1 MLQLISAPRHLR
13 GLRTF
18 VAFLLAVGFCCTNAA
33 AQGVGS
39 GTIQGRVTDESG
51 GALPGV
57 TVTLTSPALQVPELA
72 ATTEGDGTYSF
83 RDLPPGEYQVV
94 YDLSGFQRVVRQQLR
109 LTVGFVA
116 RVDAAMKVSGVE
128 ETLTVSAAA
137 PVVDT
142 TTTASS
148 TNFTNEVLE
157 SVPRGRAIWD
167 VLAMA
172 PGVNAAAAP
181 DVGDSGMSHRSNLT
195 NYGGTG
201 QPKLSVE
208 GVNVQ
213 TLNDRSGAYYMDY
226 ANFDEVQVKAAGND
240 AEMAGAGVNFL
251 AVVKSGG
258 NDFHG
263 TYHGAFQ
270 NSALQSNNIDSR
282 LEAQGLQDDASLK
295 HYYDLSG
302 DLGGRI
308 VPDRLW
314 FYGAAVRQELVT
326 RILGFEES
334 PGPDG
339 RYLTTDDVPADTLT
353 RLDNQTLKLSYQ
365 PATKYRLVGLY
376 QRGLKY
382 LPDGAQD
389 GDRFTP
395 LEATTN
401 YRFVSTVWKGELQ
414 ATPTNKMLFNLV
426 SGYFG
431 YAADYKAQAFADQPG
446 NPSRQDL
453 STGLFTGP
461 TTSASRRPVWRYQT
475 EGSFS
480 YFPTPNRTGKHD
492 LKAGFN
498 SYYEGTGTRYLT
510 KVSGN
515 YLLIFDDGVPFEL
528 TTYNYPVDPTSKMT
542 ALGIYV
548 KDTWSIGQRL
558 TANIGVRYDRYHS
571 FLPAQTKEQGPFGLA
586 GTFEKQDVLTWN
598 RIVPRLGIA
607 WDVTGNGRTVVK
619 ATYGKFN
626 YSMGAGFASAYN
638 RNALSSA
645 TYRWNDPNGSGD
657 FETGEVN
664 LDTNGPDFVS
674 ITGANNNLINPDL
687 RQPSTQ
693 EYTASLE
700 RELMPGIA
708 VRGIYV
714 YKTERDLY
722 RQINILRPLSAYDIP
737 VTRRDPG
744 ADGLLDTGDDGPMV
758 ALYDYNRA
766 YRGSAFVGN
775 QYQNSPN
782 TDRYQSLEAGI
793 TKRPSHGWNLAASF
807 GSTKNHRWL
816 ASPASTPADLEYPV
830 DNTWAWFGRISGA
843 YDLPKGL
850 QLGVMLQSQSGAY
863 GQRTYVF
870 RRTDASGPAL
880 SQLASVTMRLEEYGS
895 EQAAAVNTLNFR
907 VTKDFRLTGS
917 SRMGVEVNAYNMLN
931 SNAAT
936 RVNYASGP
944 SYGYVTAILPPRIVR
959 FGLKFSF

>member
-1 MLQLISAPRHLR
+1 M
-13 GLRTF
+13 
-18 VAFLLAVGFCCTNAA
+18 LLAVVSLFASLSA

-39 GTIQGRVTDESG
+39 GTIQGKVTDESG
-51 GALPGV
+51 ASLPGV
-57 TVTLTSPALQVPELA
+57 TVTLTGPALQVPQMVT
-72 ATTEGDGTYSF
+72 TTETDGTYSF
-83 RDLPPGEYQVV
+83 RDLRAGEYQVA
-94 YDLSGFQRVVRQQLR
+94 YELSGFQRIVRAGLR

-116 RVDAAMKVSGVE
+116 KVDATMKVNAIQESV
-128 ETLTVSAAA
+128 TVSAAS

-172 PGVNAAAAP
+172 PGVTAAAAP
-181 DVGDSGMSHRSNLT
+181 DVGDSGMSHRSNLS

-201 QPKLSVE
+201 LPKLSIE

-240 AEMAGAGVNFL
+240 AEMANAGVNFL

-258 NDFHG
+258 NQFHG
-263 TYHGAFQ
+263 TYHAAYQ
-270 NSALQSNNIDSR
+270 NSGLQSSNIDAA
-282 LEAQGLQDDASLK
+282 LEAQGLQDEAPLD
-295 HYYDLSG
+295 HYYDISG

-308 VPDRLW
+308 IRDRLW
-314 FYGAAVRQELVT
+314 FYGAATRQELSSG
-326 RILGFEES
+326 ILGFAS
-334 PGPDG
+334 APGPDG
-339 RYLTTDDVPADTLT
+339 RYLTSDDVTADALT

-365 PATKYRLVGLY
+365 PATKYRIVGLY

-414 ATPTNKMLFNLV
+414 ATPAKNLMVNFV

-431 YAADYKAQAFADQPG
+431 YNADYKAQAFADKAG
-446 NPSRQDL
+446 NPSREDI

-475 EGSFS
+475 EGSLS
-480 YFPTPNRTGKHD
+480 YFVPNGGGKHN

-498 SYYEGTGTRYLT
+498 TYSEGTGTSYLN

-515 YLLIFDDGVPFEL
+515 YLLMYDDGAPFQI
-528 TTYNYPVDPTSKMT
+528 TTYNYPVDPTSKMS

-548 KDTWSIGQRL
+548 KDSWTIGTRL
-558 TANIGVRYDRYHS
+558 SANLGVRYDRYHS
-571 FLPAQTKEQGPFGLA
+571 FLPAQVKQQGAFGGA
-586 GTFEKQDVLTWN
+586 GSFDRQNVLTWN
-598 RIVPRLGIA
+598 KVVPRVGIA
-607 WDVTGNGRTVVK
+607 WDVSGNAKTVVK
-619 ATYGKFN
+619 ATFGIFDAP
-626 YSMGAGFASAYN
+626 MGAGFASAYN
-638 RNALSSA
+638 KNALSSA
-645 TYRWNDPNGSGD
+645 TYLWDDPNGSGD
-657 FETGEVN
+657 FEPGEVD

-674 ITGANNNLINPDL
+674 ITGAANNLLNPDL
-687 RQPSTQ
+687 HQPTTQ
-693 EYTASLE
+693 EYSASLE
-700 RELMPGIA
+700 RELAPTIA

-722 RQINILRPLSAYDIP
+722 RQINVLRPLSAYTIP
-737 VTRRDPG
+737 VPRTDPG
-744 ADGLLDTGDDGPMV
+744 PDGVLKTGDDGGV
-758 ALYDYNRA
+758 VTLYDYTSA

-775 QYQNSPN
+775 EYQNSPSP
-782 TDRYQSLEAGI
+782 DRYQSIEGAI
-793 TKRPSHGWNLAASF
+793 TKRPSNGWNVAASF
-807 GSTKNHRWL
+807 GTTKNHRWL
-816 ASPASTPADLEYPV
+816 TTPASTPADLSNPL
-830 DNTWAWFGRISGA
+830 DDTWSWFGRISGA
-843 YDLPKGL
+843 YDLPKGV
-850 QLGVMLQSQSGAY
+850 QVGVMLQSQSGAY

-870 RRTDASGPAL
+870 RRTDPSGPPLVQL
-880 SQLASVTMRLEEYGS
+880 STVTMRLDTYGAQ
-895 EQAAAVNTLNFR
+895 QARSVNTLNLRFSKEFKIR
-907 VTKDFRLTGS
+907 TTRLGAEINIYNLLNANPATAVTW
-917 SRMGVEVNAYNMLN
+917 
-931 SNAAT
+931 
-936 RVNYASGP
+936 ASGP
-944 SYGYVTAILPPRIVR
+944 SYGYVTAILPPRIAR
-959 FGLKFSF
+959 FGVKFTF